1 MKKGNKFFKVAS
13 RFAVPTLIALML
25 VSAATIFWGLGVL
38 PNMAK
43 TKKFNFFGRFIMYY
57 NNGTLPEI
65 LGNILA
71 YGVLVAGIVLMI
83 LVLVKVKHNKE
94 LRAKAATLSCLMIW
108 PATLGLLDGIFDL
121 MPHGYYT
128 LTGAKTTDA
137 TMLLALLV
145 FTYVLDVVYVIFAI
159 NVAVGAL
166 KEAKMVAQG
175 IVPVEEEKQNQ
186 QQQPAPVAQE
196 SQEDKEK
203 EREELL
209 ADIRKIVREELDRL
223 DRVAI
228 ITESEAPAE
237 KPEEVQEEQEP
248 EDEEE
253 EPVEEAAPTDP
264 EARKIPHAPRVPFAE
279 KIVAADK
286 DIKAKYNELKN
297 EALAYGPSSRLS
309 VAGDTFRLHRKAYV
323 KITLVGK
330 TLKVYFALNPN
341 DYVDSPIPV
350 FDAGDKASYADV
362 PALLKVRSD
371 LSVRRA
377 KELIAAAFAVD
388 GIEKGEVQEHNHV
401 KDISKELKEK
411 K

>member
-25 VSAATIFWGLGVL
+25 VSAVTIFWGLGVL
-38 PNMAK
+38 PNIAK

-71 YGVLVAGIVLMI
+71 YGVLIAGIVLMI
-83 LVLVKVKHNKE
+83 LVLKKVKHDKE
-94 LRAKAATLSCLMIW
+94 LRAKAAVLSCLMIW

-137 TMLLALLV
+137 TMMLALLV
-145 FTYVLDVVYVIFAI
+145 FTYVLDVVYIVFAI

-166 KEAKMVAQG
+166 KEAKMVEQG
-175 IVPVEEEKQNQ
+175 INPNEEEQPQQPVQ
-186 QQQPAPVAQE
+186 QQAAPVQSE
-196 SQEDKEK
+196 EEKEK
-203 EREELL
+203 ERQQLL
-209 ADIRKIVREELDRL
+209 DDIRRIVREELDRL

-237 KPEEVQEEQEP
+237 EPVKEEPKEEP
-248 EDEEE
+248 APAVEEE
-253 EPVEEAAPTDP
+253 APVDP
-264 EARKIPHAPRVPFAE
+264 EASKIPSAPRVPFAE

-286 DIKAKYNELKN
+286 DIKDKYNELKN
-297 EALAYGPSSRLS
+297 EVLAYGPSSRLS

-350 FDAGDKASYADV
+350 FDAGDKASYEDV
-362 PALLKVRSD
+362 PAMLKVRSD

-401 KDISKELKEK
+401 RDISKDLKEK
-411 K
+411 KK

>member
-1 MKKGNKFFKVAS
+1 MKKGNKFFKVAN

-25 VSAATIFWGLGVL
+25 VSAVTIFWGLGVL

-43 TKKFNFFGRFIMYY
+43 TKKFDFFGRFIIYRS
-57 NNGTLPEI
+57 NGTLPEI

-145 FTYVLDVVYVIFAI
+145 FTYVLDVVYVVFAI
-159 NVAVGAL
+159 NVAAGAL
-166 KEAKMVAQG
+166 KEAKMVEQG
-175 IVPVEEEKQNQ
+175 VNPNEEQQPQQPVQQQAAPAKSKEEEEK
-186 QQQPAPVAQE
+186 
-196 SQEDKEK
+196 
-203 EREELL
+203 ERQELL
-209 ADIRKIVREELDRL
+209 DDIRKIVREELDRL

-237 KPEEVQEEQEP
+237 EP
-248 EDEEE
+248 KQE
-253 EPVEEAAPTDP
+253 EPVEEEAPAEEEEAAPVDP
-264 EARKIPHAPRVPFAE
+264 EVSKIPSAPRVPFAE

-286 DIKAKYNELKN
+286 DIKDKYNELKN
-297 EALAYGPSSRLS
+297 EVLAYGPSSRLS
-309 VAGDTFRLHRKAYV
+309 VAGDTFRLRRKAYV

-350 FDAGDKASYADV
+350 FDAGDKASYEDV
-362 PALLKVRSD
+362 PAMLKVRSD

-401 KDISKELKEK
+401 RDISKDLKEK
-411 K
+411 KK

>member
-25 VSAATIFWGLGVL
+25 VSAVTIFWGLGVL
-38 PNMAK
+38 PNIDK
-43 TKKFNFFGRFIMYY
+43 TKKFSFFGRFIMYY

-71 YGVLVAGIVLMI
+71 YGALVAGIVLMI
-83 LVLVKVKHNKE
+83 LVLKKVKHNKE
-94 LRAKAATLSCLMIW
+94 LRAKAAFLSILMIW

-128 LTGAKTTDA
+128 LTNAKTTDA
-137 TMLLALLV
+137 TMMLALLV
-145 FTYVLDVVYVIFAI
+145 FTYILDVLYIVFAI
-159 NVAVGAL
+159 NVAAGAL
-166 KEAKMVAQG
+166 KEAKMVEQG
-175 IVPVEEEKQNQ
+175 INPNEEEQPQQPVQ
-186 QQQPAPVAQE
+186 QQAAPVQSE
-196 SQEDKEK
+196 EDKEK
-203 EREELL
+203 EHQQLL
-209 ADIRKIVREELDRL
+209 DDIRRIVREELDRL

-237 KPEEVQEEQEP
+237 EP
-248 EDEEE
+248 AKE
-253 EPVEEAAPTDP
+253 EPVEEPEAEEPAPEEAPVDP
-264 EARKIPHAPRVPFAE
+264 ELNKIPNAPRVPFAE

-286 DIKAKYNELKN
+286 DIKDKYNELKN
-297 EALAYGPSSRLS
+297 EVLAYGPSSRLS
-309 VAGDTFRLHRKAYV
+309 VAGDTFRLRRKAYV

-350 FDAGDKASYADV
+350 FDAGDKASYEDV
-362 PALLKVRSD
+362 PAMLKVRSD

-401 KDISKELKEK
+401 RDISKDLKEK
-411 K
+411 KK

>member
-1 MKKGNKFFKVAS
+1 MKKGNKFFKVAN

-25 VSAATIFWGLGVL
+25 VSAVTIFWGLGVL

-43 TKKFNFFGRFIMYY
+43 TKKFNFFGRLIMYY

-71 YGVLVAGIVLMI
+71 YGAIVAGIVLMI
-83 LVLVKVKHNKE
+83 LVLKKVKHNQE
-94 LRAKAATLSCLMIW
+94 LRAKAAFLSILMIW

-137 TMLLALLV
+137 TMMLSLLV
-145 FTYVLDVVYVIFAI
+145 FTYVLDVLYFIFAI
-159 NVAVGAL
+159 TVAARAL
-166 KEAKMVAQG
+166 TEAKMVEQG
-175 IVPVEEEKQNQ
+175 ANPNEEEQQPQQPVQQQAAPAKSKEEEEKERQ
-186 QQQPAPVAQE
+186 Q
-196 SQEDKEK
+196 
-203 EREELL
+203 LL
-209 ADIRKIVREELDRL
+209 DDIRRIVREELDRL

-237 KPEEVQEEQEP
+237 EP
-248 EDEEE
+248 KQE
-253 EPVEEAAPTDP
+253 EPVEEEAPAEEEEAAPVDP
-264 EARKIPHAPRVPFAE
+264 EVSKIPSAPRVPFAE

-286 DIKAKYNELKN
+286 DIKDKYNELKN
-297 EALAYGPSSRLS
+297 EVLAYGPSSRLS
-309 VAGDTFRLHRKAYV
+309 VAGDTFRLRRKAYV

-350 FDAGDKASYADV
+350 FDAGDKASYEDV
-362 PALLKVRSD
+362 PAMLKVRSD

-401 KDISKELKEK
+401 RDISKDLKEK
-411 K
+411 KK